1 MCLSI
6 EKKAHTNWCAE
17 SRLKKL
23 REKANCRI
31 PPTVSHFSYE
41 PLLIFNHRQRLVLS
55 CLHNL
60 AFARSLV
67 VDAAEMQDAVDNH
80 SS

>member
-6 EKKAHTNWCAE
+6 EKKAHTNGCAE
-17 SRLKKL
+17 SKLKKL

-41 PLLIFNHRQRLVLS
+41 PLLTFNHRQRLILR

-60 AFARSLV
+60 AFARSFV
-67 VDAAEMQDAVDNH
+67 VDAAEMQDAVYYH

>member
-31 PPTVSHFSYE
+31 PPTVCHFSYE
-41 PLLIFNHRQRLVLS
+41 PLLTFNHRQRLVLR

>member
-6 EKKAHTNWCAE
+6 EKQAHTNWCAE
-17 SRLKKL
+17 SKLKKM

-31 PPTVSHFSYE
+31 PPTVCLFSYE
-41 PLLIFNHRQRLVLS
+41 PLLTFNHRQRLVLR

-60 AFARSLV
+60 AFARSFV
-67 VDAAEMQDAVDNH
+67 VDAAEMQDAVYYH

>member
-17 SRLKKL
+17 SKLKKL

-31 PPTVSHFSYE
+31 PPTVCHFSYE
-41 PLLIFNHRQRLVLS
+41 PLLTFNHR
-55 CLHNL
+55 
-60 AFARSLV
+60 
-67 VDAAEMQDAVDNH
+67 
-80 SS
+80 